1 MKGVLG
7 CLLLLSSA
15 GLAGSASALSPG
27 DRVDNFRLLDQKG
40 ESHELYYLSDAKA
53 VVLMVQGNGC
63 PIVRQ
68 ALPALKEVRDRYRA
82 QGVQFLLINANLQD
96 DQDAIAK
103 EAAEFEID
111 FPILVDDTQLIGES
125 LGLSRTAEVFVVDP
139 RKWKLVYR
147 GPLDDRL
154 AYGSQKP
161 AATKRY
167 LADALDAVLAEK
179 AVAVS
184 EADAAGCL
192 IDLPERDRRDTHARI
207 SYSERIAPLLAERCV
222 ACHRPGGIGPW
233 AMTSYE
239 MVRGFAPMIREVV
252 RTRRMPPWHADPH
265 YGSFVGDRSLTVDET
280 RTLVHWVEA
289 GAPRGTGPDPLSS
302 QSKTW
307 SEWSLGKPDL
317 IVEVPVFQVPATGV
331 VNYQYP
337 RAVNPLGRDV
347 WIRAVEIIPGD
358 RAVVHH
364 VLAGIDDPV
373 NGSQRAIRGQIG
385 ELGGYAPG
393 KNAMRYPQ
401 DTGILLRKE
410 ASFRY
415 QMHYTPN
422 GKVTTDV
429 TRVGYY
435 FTEQPPKHPLRMTM
449 LMDTGLSIPAHAK
462 AHTESL
468 DYVFDRDVVLYSLM
482 PHAHL
487 RGRAAKF
494 TAHYPDGRVEVL
506 LSVPKYDFS
515 WQTTYALTAPKV
527 LPASTRVVF
536 DMTWDNSAQNPANP
550 DPDRVVEWGEQ
561 TWEEMNVGWIRYR
574 YTDEMTAESDSGE
587 ARTAAHSADR

>member
-1 MKGVLG
+1 MQAVLC
-7 CLLLLSSA
+7 CLVLLSSFA
-15 GLAGSASALSPG
+15 LAGSASAFGPG

-53 VVLMVQGNGC
+53 VVLMVHGNGC

-68 ALPALKEVRDRYRA
+68 ALPALKEIRDQYRA
-82 QGVQFLLINANLQD
+82 QGVEFLLINSNLHD
-96 DQDAIAK
+96 DRDALAK
-103 EAAEFEID
+103 EAAEFGID
-111 FPILVDDTQLIGES
+111 FPILVDEMQLIGES
-125 LGLSRTAEVFVVDP
+125 LGFTRTAEVFVID
-139 RKWKLVYR
+139 RREWKLVYR

-154 AYGSQKP
+154 GYGTQKP

-167 LADALDAVLAEK
+167 LVEALDAVLAAK
-179 AVAVS
+179 PVAVP
-184 EADAAGCL
+184 EAEAAGCL
-192 IDLPERDRRDTHARI
+192 IDLPERDRREAHARI
-207 SYSERIAPLLAERCV
+207 SYSERIAPLLVARCV
-222 ACHRPGGIGPW
+222 SCHRPGGVGPW

-252 RTRRMPPWHADPH
+252 RTKRMPPWHADPH
-265 YGSFVGDRSLTVDET
+265 YGSFVGDRSLTVDEA
-280 RTLVHWVEA
+280 RTLVHWIEA
-289 GAPRGTGPDPLSS
+289 AAPRGTGPDPLRS
-302 QSKTW
+302 QDKTW

-317 IVEVPVFQVPATGV
+317 ILEVPAFQVPATGV
-331 VNYQYP
+331 VEYQYP
-337 RAVNPLGRDV
+337 RAANPLGRDV

-364 VLAGIDDPV
+364 VLAGIDDPA

-393 KNAMRYPQ
+393 KNAMRYPEG
-401 DTGILLRKE
+401 TGILLRKE

-435 FTEQPPKHPLRMTM
+435 FTEHAPKHPLRMTM
-449 LMDTGLSIPAHAK
+449 LMDTALSIPANTK
-462 AHTESL
+462 AHTEAL
-468 DYVFDRDVVLYSLM
+468 DHIFERDVVLYSLM

-506 LSVPKYDFS
+506 LAVPKYDFS
-515 WQTTYALTAPKV
+515 WQTTYALTSPKA
-527 LPASTRVVF
+527 LPAGTRLVF
-536 DMTWDNSAQNPANP
+536 EMTWDNSAQNPANP
-550 DPDRVVEWGEQ
+550 DPDRVVGWGEQ
-561 TWEEMNVGWIRYR
+561 TWEEMNVGWLRYR
-574 YTDEMTAESDSGE
+574 YADEAGDQVSA
-587 ARTAAHSADR
+587 ARDPEE